1 MIIDQSVAFTGGI
14 DLCFG
19 RWDDDM
25 HRLVDLGRKEN
36 IVEIDESHVEKNH
49 LLNIVNEMNVIKLL
63 LLFINNII
71 IINYLKLNSQ

>member
-1 MIIDQSVAFTGGI
+1 VIIDQSVAFTGGI